1 MEQVLSYKQLHVC
14 NDIHIDVCFEIEKG
28 EMTMEQSTKHA
39 ACTSLKLNKNETNMK
54 QNTKHA
60 AHATQ
65 VDKLVEKKAYTH
77 DTDSWK

>member
-1 MEQVLSYKQLHVC
+1 VY
-14 NDIHIDVCFEIEKG
+14 NDSHIDVCFEIEKG

-39 ACTSLKLNKNETNMK
+39 ACTSLKLKKNETNMK

-60 AHATQ
+60 THATQ